1 MTFRL
6 RMAAWL
12 GALAGSLL
20 YADSYVRQPGADVQ
34 HYVFRIA
41 LSDTTD
47 EIFGETTIT
56 VRFVEDG
63 IAEFTLDLASAA
75 KGKGMSVTGVAAGNA
90 PARYTHRGDRLAIE
104 VVPASKAGEL
114 REFTVKYHGVPAGG
128 LRIGA
133 NLYGERTFFS
143 DNWPDQA
150 RQWLPTVDHPYDKA
164 SSEFIVTAPAKY
176 QVIANGRLEETID
189 LGGDEDLRVTHW
201 KESAPIAAW
210 LNCIGVARFDSRG
223 FGMAA
228 GTPLE
233 TWVFPKDREE
243 GALTFEEPERQA
255 MEFFAERIG
264 PYPYEKL
271 AAVQAAGQ
279 DGGMEYASAI
289 FFGEKRVTGSPA
301 SELVWHEAAH
311 QWFGDSV
318 TEKDWDDVWLSEG
331 FATYFALLAVEHFEG
346 RDAFVAGL
354 KRSRDTIF
362 RTELRLPGVAV
373 VQNHPWTGIPN
384 PIVYQKGG
392 WVLHMLRGYLG
403 TPVFWR
409 GIREYYHRY
418 RDSNASTAD
427 LRKVMEDVSGKDL
440 AWFFKQWLYH
450 AGSPVLEGDWRY
462 NATSK
467 KIEIDLAQVQ
477 PGEVYRLPLEVA
489 VRGAGHGP
497 EAIARIEM
505 TAQRQRFEIA
515 AESEPAAVQLDPHTW
530 ALMDANFTKR

>member
-1 MTFRL
+1 MSL
-6 RMAAWL
+6 PIRMAAWL
-12 GALAGSLL
+12 CALAGSLL

-47 EIFGETTIT
+47 EIFGETTVT

-63 IAEFTLDLASAA
+63 IGEFTLDLASAA
-75 KGKGMSVTGVAAGNA
+75 KGKGMSVTGVAAGSA

-114 REFTVKYHGVPAGG
+114 REFTVRYHGVPAGG

-176 QVIANGRLEETID
+176 QVMANGRLEETID

-210 LNCIGVARFDSRG
+210 LNCIGVARFDSRD

-233 TWVFPKDREE
+233 TWVFPKDREA

-264 PYPYEKL
+264 PFPYEKL
-271 AAVQAAGQ
+271 ARRPGRRAGWRDGVCQRHLLWRKARHRAARHPSWSGTRRPTS
-279 DGGMEYASAI
+279 GSAI
-289 FFGEKRVTGSPA
+289 R
-301 SELVWHEAAH
+301 
-311 QWFGDSV
+311 
-318 TEKDWDDVWLSEG
+318 
-331 FATYFALLAVEHFEG
+331 
-346 RDAFVAGL
+346 
-354 KRSRDTIF
+354 
-362 RTELRLPGVAV
+362 
-373 VQNHPWTGIPN
+373 
-384 PIVYQKGG
+384 
-392 WVLHMLRGYLG
+392 
-403 TPVFWR
+403 
-409 GIREYYHRY
+409 
-418 RDSNASTAD
+418 
-427 LRKVMEDVSGKDL
+427 
-440 AWFFKQWLYH
+440 
-450 AGSPVLEGDWRY
+450 
-462 NATSK
+462 
-467 KIEIDLAQVQ
+467 
-477 PGEVYRLPLEVA
+477 
-489 VRGAGHGP
+489 
-497 EAIARIEM
+497 
-505 TAQRQRFEIA
+505 
-515 AESEPAAVQLDPHTW
+515 
-530 ALMDANFTKR
+530 